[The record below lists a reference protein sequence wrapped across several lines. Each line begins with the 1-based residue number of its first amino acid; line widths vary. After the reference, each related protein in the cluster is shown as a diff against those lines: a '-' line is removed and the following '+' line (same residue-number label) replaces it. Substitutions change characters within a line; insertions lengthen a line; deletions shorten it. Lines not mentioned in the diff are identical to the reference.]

1 MSNENMEDQIRA
13 LTELVTQLQA
23 DNTRLREAATPQPVQ
38 QVVLNPE
45 SSSTIATNPVVPP
58 VERVYIQ
65 APRERKCA
73 RFSGKMSQDAMTV
86 EDWVEEARRS
96 LASRHMT
103 SKEQA
108 SFLYDLLDG
117 EAKREVKFSSREER
131 ENPDSILAILQENF
145 GCSKSYVVLQKQFFQ
160 RRQQEGESIRQYSHA
175 LAELMELLKSRDP
188 RGVSNPDL
196 VLRDQFIENVRED
209 LLHREL
215 FRSVQQTP
223 RLTFREVRN
232 EALKWGGRNAR
243 SSVPRARAH
252 SCESQSVAESEEVDS
267 NAVYA
272 RPKNE
277 LAELKEGLRKQ
288 QAQLDAILKHLR
300 SGAAVNSTELQ
311 GN

>member
-1 MSNENMEDQIRA
+1 MRNYFSLVYGKTVVVKKRTGDSSTAYHQRQHQKSPAVDRWGLVSSLSEWTMSNENMEDKIRA
-13 LTELVTQLQA
+13 LKELVTELQA

-38 QVVLNPE
+38 QVEVLNPE
-45 SSSTIATNPVVPP
+45 SSSTIVTNAVVPP

-73 RFSGKMSQDAMTV
+73 RFSGKMSQDAITV
-86 EDWVEEARRS
+86 EDWVEEARMS
-96 LASRHMT
+96 LASRFMT

-145 GCSKSYVVLQKQFFQ
+145 GCSQSYVVLQKQFFQ

-196 VLRDQFIENVRED
+196 VLRDQFIENIREE

-215 FRSVQQTP
+215 FRLVQQTP
-223 RLTFREVRN
+223 RLSFREVRN
-232 EALKWGGRNAR
+232 QALK
-243 SSVPRARAH
+243 
-252 SCESQSVAESEEVDS
+252 
-267 NAVYA
+267 
-272 RPKNE
+272 
-277 LAELKEGLRKQ
+277 
-288 QAQLDAILKHLR
+288 
-300 SGAAVNSTELQ
+300 
-311 GN
+311 